1 MGDDE
6 EHCCTLPNLEDDDQP
21 FDPSLVASTS
31 RQGEILPADES
42 LEEIE
47 TTPDDSNS
55 SARVFSM
62 VDQALGMPT
71 QLTWEVISE
80 ITGGF
85 REIIGVRENDNFKMY
100 GGYLCDNQS
109 RIAVKRFIGDFSAIL
124 EAEKKAALAM
134 HHKNIL
140 RLVAYHKNENAT
152 VLVFPYTKFGTLD
165 KYLHGKL
172 LHLFLSRKELLKSMP
187 TRLYVLQL

>member
-6 EHCCTLPNLEDDDQP
+6 EHCYTLPNLEDDNKP
-21 FDPSLVASTS
+21 FDLSLVASTS
-31 RQGEILPADES
+31 RQGEIQPADES

-47 TTPDDSNS
+47 TTPDENNS
-55 SARVFSM
+55 SIRVFSM

-85 REIIGVRENDNFKMY
+85 REIIGAGENNNFKMY
-100 GGYLCDNQS
+100 GGYLYDNQS
-109 RIAVKRFIGDFSAIL
+109 RIVVKRFIGDFSAIL
-124 EAEKKAALAM
+124 EAEKKATLVM
-134 HHKNIL
+134 YHKNIL
-140 RLVAYHKNENAT
+140 RLIAYHKNENAT
-152 VLVFPYTKFGTLD
+152 VLVFPYTKIGTLD

-172 LHLFLSRKELLKSMP
+172 LHLFLSRK
-187 TRLYVLQL
+187 